1 MALTL
6 GGHGRRSAARAL
18 AALLALPV
26 LVPLGWLYSAWSSLD
41 RALWR
46 HLWTYVL
53 PGALA
58 ETAVLAAG
66 VGLLSLVLGTGAA
79 WCVVRYEF
87 PGRRTL
93 EWLLVLPLALPT
105 YVAAFAYVGLGQV
118 DAWPL
123 RMLRALFGAD
133 LGPPAVY
140 GVAWAIPILALV
152 LYPYVY
158 LLARTAFAAESGQ
171 LRDVGRTLGLS
182 AGRRFWQLSLPMA
195 WPALLLGTTLALME
209 LLADF
214 GAVAVL
220 GVDTFTVV
228 IYKAWFDLYHL
239 PTAAQLASLLLSA
252 ALALLLLERWAR
264 ARWTT
269 DARARE
275 AGREPLARPWAAVVT
290 LTLALLVVL
299 AFGLPVLQL
308 ALWAAASRDG
318 WAASIPHA
326 LRGLALA
333 GIAGTGVLLWG
344 LALAL
349 LGRRRQRDPL
359 LHGAIQLAG
368 SGYAVPG
375 LMLALGWM
383 LVITALD
390 RTLADALGHEALILA
405 QAPLLGLW
413 LAYLGRFARV
423 AQTPFEGAL
432 RAIPPSLV
440 EQARLLGSS
449 PLLRFRLVYAPALR
463 PAALGAAILVGVEI
477 LKELPATLLLRPFGW
492 DTLPIRIYQLTS
504 EGLWSLAAPPA
515 LVLVASGL
523 LPVWWLIRRSE
534 RQA

>member
-1 MALTL
+1 MALIR
-6 GGHGRRSAARAL
+6 GGHWHRPAARAL
-18 AALLALPV
+18 AALLAIPV
-26 LVPLGWLYSAWSSLD
+26 LVPLGWLYSAWASLD
-41 RALWR
+41 PELWC

-53 PGALA
+53 PRALA
-58 ETAVLAAG
+58 ETALLAAG

-87 PGRRTL
+87 PGRRSL
-93 EWLLVLPLALPT
+93 EWLLILPLALPT

-123 RMLRALFGAD
+123 RVFRALFGPD
-133 LGPPAVY
+133 LRPPPIH
-140 GVAWAIPILALV
+140 GVGWAIPILTLV

-158 LLARTAFAAESGQ
+158 LLARTAFAAESSQ
-171 LRDVGRTLGLS
+171 LRDAGRTLGLS
-182 AGRRFWQLSLPMA
+182 PGRGFWQLSLPMA

-239 PTAAQLASLLLSA
+239 PTAAQLASVLLSS

-269 DARARE
+269 DARAHM
-275 AGREPLARPWAAVVT
+275 AGRERLPGPWAAVVT
-290 LTLALLVVL
+290 LALALLVLL

-308 ALWAAASRDG
+308 AFWAAGSRDD
-318 WAASIPHA
+318 WAASLPHA

-333 GIAGTGVLLWG
+333 GMAGVGVLLWG
-344 LALAL
+344 LLLAL
-349 LGRRRQRDPL
+349 LGHGRQRDPW
-359 LHGAIQLAG
+359 LHGVIQLAG

-375 LMLALGWM
+375 LMLALGWL

-390 RTLADALGHEALILA
+390 QRLADVLGHEALILA
-405 QAPLLGLW
+405 QAPLLGLL

-423 AQTPFEGAL
+423 AQTPFESAL
-432 RAIPPSLV
+432 RTLPPSLV
-440 EQARLLGSS
+440 EQARLLGCSA
-449 PLLRFRLVYAPALR
+449 LGRFRLVYAPALR

-515 LVLVASGL
+515 LLLVGSGL
-523 LPVWWLIRRSE
+523 LPVWWLIRRAD
-534 RQA
+534 RPL